1 MNIRNAPL
9 RSKLRFVILTTC
21 AVALLV
27 ACGALFTVQFFFFQ
41 KEFHADVEAVAEM
54 LASRLPPSIDFDN
67 PDRAGEILNSLAVK
81 PHFTGALVL
90 LNDRRTFASY
100 HSIEATIP
108 AQQPAM
114 AVMSILGPDI
124 LYAQPI
130 EYKGERLGTLYL
142 VADYGTQAKKL
153 ISLYFAIFCGVI
165 ALSAF
170 IVLLISGKLARLVT
184 GPLDRLATTVKKI
197 AGSNDYSVRAQ
208 KIADDEVGTFTD
220 SFNSMI
226 ERIED
231 RDAELRHEILER
243 ERAEKELQNLH
254 VQLLDASRQAG
265 MAEVATGVLHNVG
278 NVLNSVNV
286 SATLVA
292 EKLGLHRLNNLV
304 RTAEMLRDK
313 GAGLAEFFTTDPKGR
328 LIPGYIA
335 DLSKH
340 LVSERQEALVEL
352 ELLTKNIEHI
362 KEIVSMQQNYA
373 RLAGFVERLQPE
385 SLVEDALRMTTGSLH
400 RHHIEVARDFS
411 KCPMVSIERHKALQI
426 LVNLIRNAKH
436 AMDEASP
443 PAKLLTLRVKQ
454 TSPEFVTITIEDN
467 GVGIPEENLTKI
479 FSHGFTTRKNGHGF
493 GLHSAALAAQQ
504 MGGKL
509 TGHSKGEGRGA
520 TFIFDLPIVG
530 KESKEVAA

>member
-27 ACGALFTVQFFFFQ
+27 ACGALFTVQFFFFR
-41 KEFHADVEAVAEM
+41 KEFHADVRAVSEM
-54 LASRLPPSIDFDN
+54 LATRLPPSIDFDN

-81 PHFTGALVL
+81 PHFTGALLL
-90 LNDRRTFASY
+90 LNDGRTFASY
-100 HSIEATIP
+100 HAIGVSIP
-108 AQQPAM
+108 KQQPAK
-114 AVMSILGPDI
+114 AGLSQLGPDI

-170 IVLLISGKLARLVT
+170 IVLLISGKLARLIT
-184 GPLDRLATTVKKI
+184 GPLDRLASTVKKI
-197 AGSNDYSVRAQ
+197 AGSNDYSVRAR
-208 KIADDEVGTFTD
+208 KFAEDEVGAFTD
-220 SFNSMI
+220 SFNRMI

-254 VQLLDASRQAG
+254 AQLLDASRQAG

-304 RTAEMLRDK
+304 RTAEMLHDK
-313 GAGLAEFFTTDPKGR
+313 GAELADFFTKDPKGR
-328 LIPGYIA
+328 LIPSYIA

-340 LVSERQEALVEL
+340 LVGERQEALVEL

-373 RLAGFVERLQPE
+373 RLAGFIEQLQPE

-400 RHHIEVARDFS
+400 RHHIEVVRDFS
-411 KCPMVSIERHKALQI
+411 KCPLVSIERHKALQI

-443 PAKLLTLRVKQ
+443 SSKLLTLRVKQ

-504 MGGKL
+504 MGGRL
-509 TGHSKGEGRGA
+509 TGHSRGEGCGA
-520 TFIFDLPIVG
+520 TFIFDLSITG
-530 KESKEVAA
+530 LENKEVVA

>member
-27 ACGALFTVQFFFFQ
+27 ACGALFTIQFFFFR
-41 KEFHADVEAVAEM
+41 KEFHADVKAVAEM
-54 LASRLPPSIDFDN
+54 LATRLPPSIDFDN
-67 PDRAGEILNSLAVK
+67 ADRATEILQSLAVK
-81 PHFTGALVL
+81 PHFTGSQVL
-90 LNDRRTFASY
+90 LNDGRPFAGY
-100 HSIEATIP
+100 HSIEVSIP
-108 AQQPAM
+108 TKQPKTAS
-114 AVMSILGPDI
+114 MSHFGADV
-124 LYAQPI
+124 LYSQPI

-142 VADYGTQAKKL
+142 VADYGTQARKL
-153 ISLYFAIFCGVI
+153 MSLYFAIFCGVI

-184 GPLDRLATTVKKI
+184 GPLDRLASTVIKI
-197 AGSNDYSVRAQ
+197 SGSNDYSVRAI
-208 KIADDEVGTFTD
+208 KIAEDEVGAFTD
-220 SFNSMI
+220 SFNRMI
-226 ERIED
+226 ERIQG
-231 RDAELRHEILER
+231 RDAELRREILER

-254 VQLLDASRQAG
+254 AQLLDASRQAG

-313 GAGLAEFFTTDPKGR
+313 GADLADFFTKDPKGK

-373 RLAGFVERLQPE
+373 RLAGFVEQIQAE

-400 RHHIEVARDFS
+400 RHHIEVVRDYC
-411 KCPMVSIERHKALQI
+411 KCPLVSIERHKALQI

-443 PAKLLTLRVKQ
+443 PSKLLVLRVQK
-454 TSPEFVTITIEDN
+454 TSEKFVTITIEDN

-479 FSHGFTTRKNGHGF
+479 FSHGFTTRKDGHGF

-509 TGHSKGEGRGA
+509 TGHSKGVGRGA
-520 TFIFDLPIVG
+520 TFIFDLPIVEI
-530 KESKEVAA
+530 ESKEVAV